1 MNSIPLSVEDLTF
14 QDYSQLDS
22 SVLTFN
28 LSPFS
33 HLKSLI
39 VGDNSFG
46 SSIVFVANGLNEL
59 ISIHIGMNSFTRSR
73 YSYAERMSREFHLR
87 NCESL
92 RELVIGRF
100 SFSDYHVLDLKN
112 LPNLKS
118 IIIGSS
124 SASFNFYYVENV
136 EFMNLPSLES
146 LDFGH
151 SCFHHAHSVRIE
163 SMI

>member
-14 QDYSQLDS
+14 EDYSQLDS

-87 NCESL
+87 DCESL

-100 SFSDYHVLDLKN
+100 SFSDYHVMDLKN

-124 SASFNFYYVENV
+124 SESFNFYYVENV
-136 EFMNLPSLES
+136 EFIDLPSLET
-146 LDFGH
+146 LDLGH
-151 SCFHHAHSVRIE
+151 SCFRHIHSVRIE